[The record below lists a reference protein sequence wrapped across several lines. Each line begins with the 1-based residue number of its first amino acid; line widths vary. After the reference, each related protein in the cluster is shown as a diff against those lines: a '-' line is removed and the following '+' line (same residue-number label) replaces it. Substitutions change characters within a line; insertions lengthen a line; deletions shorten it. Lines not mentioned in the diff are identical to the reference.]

1 MRPEWEAT
9 CYLNAKAKIKTK
21 KKKKQK
27 NKKPALRHDH
37 FLEDRCRGGTIS
49 ALTDLD
55 G

>member
-27 NKKPALRHDH
+27 NKKKNYVLKCIHIELLYK
-37 FLEDRCRGGTIS
+37 F
-49 ALTDLD
+49 
-55 G
+55 